1 MMESPEHDGYPRVT
15 YTHEE
20 GFTFKDV
27 APKTY
32 VRKDTL
38 TLEETLKYGR
48 TYHAMCLAE
57 SVCRDVEL
65 LKTTVKLN
73 GNNYIA
79 DMCDYVM
86 DDLNRIRSILS
97 EDRNDILDKE
107 E

>member
-1 MMESPEHDGYPRVT
+1 MNHPEHDGYPRVT
-15 YTHEE
+15 YTPDD

-27 APKTY
+27 TKTH

-38 TLEETLKYGR
+38 TLDETLKCERVYQ
-48 TYHAMCLAE
+48 AMCLAE
-57 SVCRDVEL
+57 SVCRDVKL
-65 LKTTVKLN
+65 LKTTAKLN

-86 DDLNRIRSILS
+86 DDLNMIRSILS
-97 EDRNDILDKE
+97 EDRDDILDKE

>member
-1 MMESPEHDGYPRVT
+1 MMESPEHYGYPRVT
-15 YTHEE
+15 YTPEE

-27 APKTY
+27 TKTH

-38 TLEETLKYGR
+38 TLEETLKCERVYQ
-48 TYHAMCLAE
+48 AMCLAE

-86 DDLNRIRSILS
+86 DDLNRIRSMLS